1 MMQPQIMPWNG
12 IWPKIHPT
20 AFIAPGA
27 TVIGRVTIGA
37 GSSIWFNVVLRG
49 DINEILVGA
58 ETNLQDGTIVHVS
71 GSHGTFI
78 GDRVTVG
85 HSAVVHAC
93 RLEDEAFVGIGASV
107 LDAAVVE
114 SGAQVGASALVTP
127 RKRVT
132 AGMLW
137 AGIPAKELR
146 AVTNAEREQ
155 NLDIARRYVLLAA
168 QYRDQFRAS
177 FAVPAAP

>member
-1 MMQPQIMPWNG
+1 MKPQILPWNG
-12 IWPKIHPT
+12 VWPTIHPT

-37 GSSIWFNVVLRG
+37 KSSIWFNVVLRG
-49 DINEILVGA
+49 DINDIVVGE

-71 GSHGTFI
+71 GPHGTFI
-78 GDRVTVG
+78 GNRVTVG

-93 RLEDEAFVGIGASV
+93 RLEDGAFIGIGASV

-132 AGMLW
+132 SGMLW

-146 AVTNAEREQ
+146 PVAETERMQNA
-155 NLDIARRYVLLAA
+155 DIAQRYVVLAA
-168 QYRDQFRAS
+168 QYRDQFKANLER
-177 FAVPAAP
+177 PTAP

>member
-1 MMQPQIMPWNG
+1 MKPQILPWNG
-12 IWPKIHPT
+12 VWPTIHPT
-20 AFIAPGA
+20 AFVAPGA

-49 DINEILVGA
+49 DINDILVGE
-58 ETNLQDGTIVHVS
+58 ETNLQDGTVVHVS

-78 GDRVTVG
+78 GNRVTVG

-93 RLEDEAFVGIGASV
+93 RLEDESFIGIGASV

-132 AGMLW
+132 SGMLW
-137 AGIPAKELR
+137 AGIPARELR
-146 AVTNAEREQ
+146 PVGEEERAQNA
-155 NLDIARRYVLLAA
+155 DIARRYVLLAA
-168 QYRDQFRAS
+168 QYRDQFKAS
-177 FAVPAAP
+177 LELPTAP

>member
-1 MMQPQIMPWNG
+1 MKPQILPWKG
-12 IWPKIHPT
+12 VWPTIHPT
-20 AFIAPGA
+20 AFVAPGA

-37 GSSIWFNVVLRG
+37 RSSIWFNCVLRG
-49 DINEILVGA
+49 DINEIVVGSD
-58 ETNLQDGTIVHVS
+58 TNLQDGTIVHVS
-71 GSHGTFI
+71 GPHGTFI

-93 RLEDEAFVGIGASV
+93 RLEDDFFIGIGASV

-132 AGMLW
+132 SGMLW

-146 AVTNAEREQ
+146 PVGEAERAQ
-155 NLDIARRYVLLAA
+155 NADIATRYVALAE
-168 QYRDQFRAS
+168 QYRDQFKAS
-177 FAVPAAP
+177 LELPMAP